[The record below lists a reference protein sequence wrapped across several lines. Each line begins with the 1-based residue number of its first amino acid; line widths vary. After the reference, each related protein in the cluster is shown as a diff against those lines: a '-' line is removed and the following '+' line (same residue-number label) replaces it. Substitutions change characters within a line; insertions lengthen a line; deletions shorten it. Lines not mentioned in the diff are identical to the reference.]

1 MNAVQIAKNAVD
13 DTQQL
18 SMFVS
23 PTVRELA
30 AIGKAA
36 LAIAEDKTASGDVR
50 AYRLEESILEIRTL
64 LAQA

>member
-1 MNAVQIAKNAVD
+1 MNAVQIAKNAVE

-23 PTVRELA
+23 PAVRELA

-36 LAIAEDKTASGDVR
+36 LVIAEDQTASGDVR
-50 AYRLEESILEIRTL
+50 AYRLEESILEIRNL

>member
-36 LAIAEDKTASGDVR
+36 LAISEDKTASGDVR
-50 AYRLEESILEIRTL
+50 AYRLEESILEIRNL